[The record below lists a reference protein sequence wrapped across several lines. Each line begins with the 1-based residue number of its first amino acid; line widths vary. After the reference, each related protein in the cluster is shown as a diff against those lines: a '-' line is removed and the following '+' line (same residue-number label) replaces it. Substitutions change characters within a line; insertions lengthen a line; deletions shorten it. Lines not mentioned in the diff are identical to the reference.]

1 MSGSKFKDAAK
12 HPTTPGWIAVA
23 MLVFTGIGFL
33 TVQLNQAETGGEA
46 RGVLKTQVDT
56 NVRDIQDNKVE
67 LNGKAGVARVEA
79 LEEKHQEYQTIQ
91 RSIQNDVGQIK
102 TDQAVTIEKIDSLKR
117 AIDRNG
123 GG

>member
-1 MSGSKFKDAAK
+1 MNGSKLKDAAK
-12 HPTTPGWIAVA
+12 HPTTPGWIAVV
-23 MLVFTGIGFL
+23 MLAFTGIGFL

-56 NVRDIQDNKVE
+56 NVRDIQDNKLE

-91 RSIQNDVGQIK
+91 RSIQNDVSQIK
-102 TDQAVTIEKIDSLKR
+102 TDQAVTIEKIDNLKQ
-117 AIDRNG
+117 AIERNG

>member
-1 MSGSKFKDAAK
+1 MSGSKLKDAAK

-23 MLVFTGIGFL
+23 MMAFTGVGFL

-56 NVRDIQDNKVE
+56 NGRDIEDNKIE
-67 LNGKAGVARVEA
+67 LTRKADVSRVED

-91 RSIQNDVGQIK
+91 RSIQNDVSQIK
-102 TDQAVTIEKIDSLKR
+102 TDQAVTIEKIDNLKQ
-117 AIDRNG
+117 AIERNG